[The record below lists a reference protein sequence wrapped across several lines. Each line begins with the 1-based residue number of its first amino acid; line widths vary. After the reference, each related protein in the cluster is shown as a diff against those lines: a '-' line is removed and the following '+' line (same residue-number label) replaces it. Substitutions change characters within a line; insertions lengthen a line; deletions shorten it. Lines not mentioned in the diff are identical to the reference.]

1 MSAHG
6 ISPAWRAGGTGVPGP
21 SLVLGYHT
29 LQTLCELD
37 LIGDVTATI
46 NLGLVCTIDDG
57 NVNGLRIMEV
67 ACDVDTVGDV
77 TGTNNFSIICAVVA
91 SDP

>member
-6 ISPAWRAGGTGVPGP
+6 ISPAWRQDGDGVPIV
-21 SLVLGYHT
+21 LVLGYHT

-37 LIGDVTATI
+37 LIGDVTAEIT
-46 NLGLVCTIDDG
+46 LGLGCVIDDG
-57 NVNGLRIMEV
+57 NVNGLRIMQA
-67 ACDVDTVGDV
+67 ACTLDTVGDV